1 MLALCAASA
10 FVCWC
15 RHDRHYRVGSPL
27 VGAYLEC
34 HREVA
39 ELMIVVLILG
49 FVAVLLYLDH
59 IIGLLM
65 ERQR

>member
-1 MLALCAASA
+1 M
-10 FVCWC
+10 
-15 RHDRHYRVGSPL
+15 
-27 VGAYLEC
+27 GAYLEC